1 MFVKK
6 SHLSPC
12 PLSFFPISGNYIIAE
27 AKPLENAKSLCFLF
41 RKLYIADARP
51 RKNALANVA
60 MGGGS
65 ESSSNYFQSEVC
77 QRFELSNY
85 VSHSHQLC
93 CLIFTNIIFL
103 FFICY
108 QVVFFGIDNIHSM
121 RESLSRLRDY
131 LDAHGTT
138 SSDGTLSLLVS
149 L

>member
-1 MFVKK
+1 M
-6 SHLSPC
+6 SQW
-12 PLSFFPISGNYIIAE
+12 E
-27 AKPLENAKSLCFLF
+27 
-41 RKLYIADARP
+41 
-51 RKNALANVA
+51 VA
-60 MGGGS
+60 Q
-65 ESSSNYFQSEVC
+65 NHHPTIFNL
-77 QRFELSNY
+77 RFELSSY

-108 QVVFFGIDNIHSM
+108 QVVFFGIDNIHAM